1 MMRILKIYIVRVIQ
15 KMDEVG
21 GACGIH
27 AGKEKNVQSL
37 GENMKEREKY

>member
-1 MMRILKIYIVRVIQ
+1 
-15 KMDEVG
+15 VG

-37 GENMKEREKY
+37 GENMKEREKYWDLSYKDNINI